1 MCLQFSFVYA
11 DMWWDCESVL
21 SSSSVSDDWKYENI
35 LPKEAAQRSI
45 WNIKKFC
52 CSVDKN
58 KNDLCSNV
66 DQEWNYPSSTYI
78 FDHIV
83 DIMMRRLDAKIQN
96 ENGADLTYWIEPDEK
111 WKEWREFITKE
122 WNSKDG
128 SVPLK
133 IQNEWEKHWTVN
145 KSFEIRSQQKDGI
158 PPRTEDT
165 FVDYN
170 KRSLWEKYEWLCE
183 AALFLTANNKL
194 ANISEDSYD
203 MMYQA
208 YLDCENMTKNRIY
221 KEYEY
226 TKAIIMNKGNK
237 LLYNNVKSYLDN
249 YFIQN
254 KLISL
259 QQLVFNIKNIFVEVN
274 KAVSK
279 LQPKC
284 K

>member
-1 MCLQFSFVYA
+1 
-11 DMWWDCESVL
+11 
-21 SSSSVSDDWKYENI
+21 
-35 LPKEAAQRSI
+35 
-45 WNIKKFC
+45 
-52 CSVDKN
+52 
-58 KNDLCSNV
+58 
-66 DQEWNYPSSTYI
+66 
-78 FDHIV
+78 
-83 DIMMRRLDAKIQN
+83 
-96 ENGADLTYWIEPDEK
+96 
-111 WKEWREFITKE
+111 
-122 WNSKDG
+122 
-128 SVPLK
+128 
-133 IQNEWEKHWTVN
+133 
-145 KSFEIRSQQKDGI
+145 
-158 PPRTEDT
+158 
-165 FVDYN
+165 
-170 KRSLWEKYEWLCE
+170 
-183 AALFLTANNKL
+183 
-194 ANISEDSYD
+194 